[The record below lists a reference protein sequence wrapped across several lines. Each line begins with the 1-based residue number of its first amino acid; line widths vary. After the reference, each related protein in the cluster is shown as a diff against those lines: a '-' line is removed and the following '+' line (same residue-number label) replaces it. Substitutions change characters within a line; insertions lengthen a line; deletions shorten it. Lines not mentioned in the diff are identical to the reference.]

1 MAVTKREYND
11 QTTRR
16 PIWGYDFTWNCT
28 RYRKAGYVSRA
39 EALRAEADARERVNA
54 GHRIRPIKGVTFN
67 ELFNEFIVDF
77 GKHQSWRNTQRE
89 EMRGRGL
96 VRELGDKYSHRL
108 VPADIE
114 RYVTQREKAGKQ
126 PTTINREI
134 ALLRKA
140 FQYGLHRDRGY
151 VITNP
156 AREVPYRKWKRTR
169 RVIPTPEQFRD
180 FIRAAEQTRTG
191 RELVVWLWVRA
202 LVGLRPSECLFLEW
216 PEILFD
222 RDLIKV
228 VSKPDK
234 GSPLKKDA
242 ERDIEMHPNV
252 KEILL
257 GWREHWESVV
267 NELPA
272 EDQHQWVFYHPLRPK
287 ERVHGFRTAFEN
299 AREKA
304 GLPHLRS
311 YDLRH
316 MFCSFALMNGID
328 KDVVRQWMGHKS
340 FQMID
345 EVYTHFLDDYRRQQM
360 RKLRIDLPDDCKA
373 EPAQRI
379 IPAPTSP

>member
-1 MAVTKREYND
+1 
-11 QTTRR
+11 
-16 PIWGYDFTWNCT
+16 
-28 RYRKAGYVSRA
+28 
-39 EALRAEADARERVNA
+39 VNA
-54 GHRIRPIKGVTFN
+54 GRRIRPIKGVTFK
-67 ELFNEFIVDF
+67 ELFEEFIADY

-96 VRELGDKYSHRL
+96 VRVFGEKYAHRL

-114 RYVTQREKAGKQ
+114 RYVTHREKEGKQ

-140 FQYGLHRDRGY
+140 FEFGLHRDRGY

-156 AREVPYRKWKRTR
+156 AREVPYRQWKRTR

-180 FIRAAEQTRTG
+180 FIRTAEQTRTG

-202 LVGLRPSECLFLEW
+202 LAGLRPSECLFLEW
-216 PEILFD
+216 PDIHFD
-222 RDLIKV
+222 RDQIDV
-228 VSKPDK
+228 VSKKDK
-234 GSPLKKDA
+234 GNPLKKDA
-242 ERDIEMHPNV
+242 ERTIEMHPSV
-252 KEILL
+252 KEMLL

-267 NELPA
+267 NKLPA
-272 EDQHQWVFYHPLRPK
+272 EDRHQWVFYHPLRPK

-299 AREKA
+299 AREQA

-328 KDVVRQWMGHKS
+328 KDVIRQWMGHKS

-345 EVYTHFLDDYRRQQM
+345 EVYTHFLDDYRKQQM
-360 RKLRIDLPDDCKA
+360 RKLRIDLPDDCKTG
-373 EPAQRI
+373 PAPPV
-379 IPAPTSP
+379 IPPPTSP

>member
-1 MAVTKREYND
+1 MVHKREYNNRV
-11 QTTRR
+11 TRR

-28 RYRKAGYVSRA
+28 RHRKAGYASQA
-39 EALRAEADARERVNA
+39 EALRAEQDAREKVNG
-54 GHRIRPIKGVTFN
+54 GHRIRPVKGVTFK
-67 ELFNEFIVDF
+67 ELFEEFIAEF
-77 GKHQSWRNTQRE
+77 RKNQTPRNTQRE

-96 VRELGDKYSHRL
+96 ILAFGDKYAHRL

-114 RYVTQREKAGKQ
+114 RYVNQRVKAGKA

-134 ALLRKA
+134 ALLRKT
-140 FQYGLHRDRGY
+140 FQFGLHRDRGY

-156 AREVPYRKWKRTR
+156 AKEVPYRKWKRTR
-169 RVIPTPEQFRD
+169 RIIPTPEQFKD

-202 LVGLRPSECLFLEW
+202 LVGIRPSECLFLEW
-216 PEILFD
+216 TEILFD
-222 RDLIKV
+222 RDVIKV

-234 GSPLKKDA
+234 GNPLKKDA

-267 NELPA
+267 NKLPA
-272 EDQHQWVFYHPLRPK
+272 EDQHQWVFYHPLHPK
-287 ERVHGFRTAFEN
+287 ERAHGFRTAFEN
-299 AREKA
+299 AREQA

-328 KDVVRQWMGHKS
+328 KDVIRQWMGHKS

-345 EVYTHFLDDYRRQQM
+345 EVYSHFLDDYRKQQM
-360 RKLRIDLPDDCKA
+360 RKLRIDLPDDCKPT
-373 EPAQRI
+373 PAQTNVSQ
-379 IPAPTSP
+379 PSSS